1 MNAWLNDLLGR
12 VLLPR
17 LREAVEKEIGSQ
29 MDKYLP
35 LLIHAVVQAITES
48 AIKLSAEGA
57 DRLTDAIPGTL
68 DDQVIDPLVKSIL
81 DKLSEFF

>member
-12 VLLPR
+12 VLLAR

-35 LLIHAVVQAITES
+35 LLMHAVVQAINES

-57 DRLTDAIPGTL
+57 DRITDAIPGTL
-68 DDQVIDPLVKSIL
+68 DDQVTTHW
-81 DKLSEFF
+81 